1 MARSLRRNHMARSF
15 RIVLALTLLT
25 VLTVGLAS
33 NAMAGGRKVL
43 DSTMAAL
50 LTPGQVIDGV
60 TGAGAPWSI
69 DQGRAVLFADGR
81 VHVEVEGLI
90 LTALGRN
97 PASTGKVRVSCNGL
111 PVAETATVPFS
122 PEGDAEVDAVVSL
135 PSPCFGPSIFFTSAG
150 GSWFAVTGF

>member
-1 MARSLRRNHMARSF
+1 MARSLRIALSF
-15 RIVLALTLLT
+15 T
-25 VLTVGLAS
+25 VLVALSIGLAS
-33 NAMAGGRKVL
+33 NALAGGRKVL

-60 TGAGAPWSI
+60 TAAGAPWSI
-69 DQGRAVLFADGR
+69 DQGRAMLFADGR
-81 VHVEVEGLI
+81 LHVEVEGLI
-90 LTALGRN
+90 VTALGRN
-97 PASTGKVRVSCNGL
+97 PATTGKVRVSCNGA

-122 PEGDAEVDAVVSL
+122 SAGDAEVDAVVTL

>member
-1 MARSLRRNHMARSF
+1 MSRSLRLA
-15 RIVLALTLLT
+15 LALTVL
-25 VLTVGLAS
+25 VALTVGLAS
-33 NAMAGGRKVL
+33 NALAGGRKVF

-69 DQGRAVLFADGR
+69 DEGRAVLFADGR
-81 VHVEVEGLI
+81 VHVEVDGLI
-90 LTALGRN
+90 VTALGRN
-97 PASTGKVRVSCNGL
+97 PAPTGKVRVSCNNV

-122 PEGDAEVDAVVSL
+122 PEGDAEVDAVVTL